1 MDCFKFFHCRKT
13 LTVNR
18 KSHRKSALLP
28 KRRALRNL
36 QRKQKFL
43 VQQQLKV
50 GNIEIRL
57 SLESA
62 GKKTKEGQEMMGYLC
77 LEKGV
82 KKELTEKQGYEV
94 VLRYINE
101 QNKPFNAL
109 TIFENLHKEVKKA
122 YVVRILA
129 QLAQEWMLVV

>member
-1 MDCFKFFHCRKT
+1 
-13 LTVNR
+13 
-18 KSHRKSALLP
+18 
-28 KRRALRNL
+28 
-36 QRKQKFL
+36 
-43 VQQQLKV
+43 
-50 GNIEIRL
+50 
-57 SLESA
+57 
-62 GKKTKEGQEMMGYLC
+62 MMGCLC